1 MISFPR
7 GREVILGVSAGIAAY
22 KSCELLRRLQDH
34 GFLVTVVPTQ
44 ASLNFVGRA
53 TWEAL
58 SGRPARSDVWEGSV
72 GVDHVSLA
80 NEADLIVIAPTTADL
95 LSRLATGRADDL
107 LTTTVLASAAPL
119 ILVPAMH
126 PGMWMNPATKA
137 NVATLRD
144 RGAIVIEP
152 DNGRLTGSESGVG
165 RFPETARI
173 ISEVQKVSKNSGLLL
188 GRRIV
193 VTAGGTIEPIDSV
206 RYIGNH
212 SSGRQGLAIAYE
224 ALREG
229 AEVTVIAGDTEEF
242 ELPGVNLVR
251 VKTAIDM
258 RDELERY
265 VPSCDALVMAAAVA
279 DARPAAIK
287 SEKIEKVAFDKI
299 ELIENPDLLAEV
311 STKRSKEQ
319 VLVGFA
325 AETSSDLVERGRNK
339 LHKKGVDLL
348 FATNVSGGRV
358 FGETLTTGALLTK
371 RGEQFNFDKVDKHI
385 VAKAILREM
394 AKELDRIN
402 D

>member
-58 SGRPARSDVWEGSV
+58 SGRPARSEVWEGSV

-126 PGMWMNPATKA
+126 PGMWMNPATQA

-311 STKRSKEQ
+311 STKRSREQ
-319 VLVGFA
+319 ILVGFA

>member
-126 PGMWMNPATKA
+126 PGMWMNPATQA

-251 VKTAIDM
+251 VRTAIDM

-348 FATNVSGGRV
+348 FATNVSGGSV